1 LKEAEM
7 AKITEDMKAVAKAA
21 RGWALASATRDGELN
36 VVPIGFG
43 KVISDD
49 EILLVKV
56 FEGKTWDNIRANPKV
71 AVSVWDMQSLNGYQF
86 KGNATIETSGAV
98 FDEGNKIVKAVY
110 PQFSAMA
117 AVVVKVDSIYMTTPG
132 PDAGKRVS

>member
-1 LKEAEM
+1 M

-21 RGWALASATRDGELN
+21 RGWALASATRDGEL
-36 VVPIGFG
+36 
-43 KVISDD
+43 D